1 MVGSIQPFVGVFG
14 SFLAGPLWDAG
25 YGKALIAG
33 GTLTTSFAYFMV
45 SISTRVWEVALAQ
58 GVLAG
63 LGSSL
68 SFTVAVSVIPQY
80 FTTHKASANGVAAA
94 GSGLG
99 EDIFRSQRARTYTKS
114 GKAESSTPL
123 LSDSFCNNCRS
134 DGPFEFWL
142 SSSWQQTRFLWSLS
156 AYGSSRR

>member
-1 MVGSIQPFVGVFG
+1 MTNAFGVFETYYQQQFPDEPADIIALVGSIQPFVGVFG

-33 GTLTTSFAYFMV
+33 GTLTTSFAYFMT
-45 SISTRVWEVALAQ
+45 SISTRFWQVALAQ
-58 GVLAG
+58 GVVAG

-80 FTTHKASANGVAAA
+80 FTTHKALANGVAAA

-99 EDIFRSQRARTYTKS
+99 E
-114 GKAESSTPL
+114 
-123 LSDSFCNNCRS
+123 
-134 DGPFEFWL
+134 
-142 SSSWQQTRFLWSLS
+142 
-156 AYGSSRR
+156 